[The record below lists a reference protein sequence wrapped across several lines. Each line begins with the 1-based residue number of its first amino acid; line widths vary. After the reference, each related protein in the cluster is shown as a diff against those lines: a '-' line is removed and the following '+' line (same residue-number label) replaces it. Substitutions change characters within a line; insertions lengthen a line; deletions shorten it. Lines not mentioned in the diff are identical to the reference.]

1 MRPQKI
7 NTLKNTLFTLTFL
20 ITNIVIAQNITV
32 DANTYSAQELVKDI
46 LINNSCIQNI
56 QVNGT
61 TSGNFTNDRSFGYFE
76 NTNTNFPFENGI
88 VMSTGKLS
96 NVPGPN
102 DNLSDDDAPG
112 WTGDTD
118 LEQILG
124 LNNTYNATVIEFD
137 FTPTANTIQFR
148 YLFASE
154 EYRANDERT
163 CFYSDAFAFLIRP
176 IGGNYQNIA
185 VVPDTNTPVQVT
197 TVHPEIIDGNDG
209 CNAINEEYFGSFNGI
224 NHPINFNGQTIPL
237 TAEANVNAGTTYHI
251 KLVIADDSNYRYDSA
266 VFLEANSFNIGE
278 APQANDI
285 VMCDDFSNDE
295 IAEFDLTEN
304 DNVILNSINSGQV
317 NYYLNQ
323 NDADNLQ
330 NEITNPEAFTN
341 TSNPQQIFARIVNQN
356 SGSCYEP
363 SSFQISVNSVQVNTV
378 DEILE
383 NCGSPNT
390 SVNFDLTTIE
400 DFIVLNST
408 QQIEAY
414 YLTSQEASFQTNP
427 IASPED
433 FEASNDDQELF
444 IRVEDTQNCYEIYS
458 FSLAIEN
465 CELFIPQG
473 FSPNGD
479 GINDTFHI
487 ENLYDSYPQFNIKIY
502 SRQGNLVYEGN
513 ANQPEFNGIS
523 SHGINTG
530 NQLPSATYYYVLNL
544 NDADNSIYKG
554 WVYLNR

>member
-1 MRPQKI
+1 
-7 NTLKNTLFTLTFL
+7 
-20 ITNIVIAQNITV
+20 
-32 DANTYSAQELVKDI
+32 
-46 LINNSCIQNI
+46 
-56 QVNGT
+56 
-61 TSGNFTNDRSFGYFE
+61 
-76 NTNTNFPFENGI
+76 
-88 VMSTGKLS
+88 MSTGKLS

-112 WTGDTD
+112 WTGDID

-154 EYRANDERT
+154 EYRENDERT

-176 IGGNYQNIA
+176 VGGNYQNIA
-185 VVPDTNTPVQVT
+185 VVPNTITPVQVT

-317 NYYLNQ
+317 DYYLNQ

-363 SSFQISVNSVQVNTV
+363 SSFEISVNSIQINTL

-390 SVNFDLTTIE
+390 SVNFDLTAIE

>member
-7 NTLKNTLFTLTFL
+7 NTLKNTLFTLAFL
-20 ITNIVIAQNITV
+20 ITNIVIAQNLTV
-32 DANTYSAQELVKDI
+32 DANTYSAQELVEDI

-56 QVNGT
+56 QVTGT
-61 TSGNFTNDRSFGYFE
+61 ISGNFNNDRSFGYFE

-88 VMSTGKLS
+88 VMSTGRLS

-137 FTPTANTIQFR
+137 FTPTANTIEFR

-154 EYRANDERT
+154 EYRENDERT

-176 IGGNYQNIA
+176 VGGNYQNIA

-197 TVHPEIIDGNDG
+197 TVHPEIVDGNDG

-304 DNVILNSINSGQV
+304 DNVILNSVNSGQV

-330 NEITNPEAFTN
+330 NEITNPEVFTN

-363 SSFQISVNSVQVNTV
+363 SSFEISVNSIQVNTV

-383 NCGSPNT
+383 NCGNPNT

-414 YLTSQEASFQTNP
+414 YLTAQEASFQTNP
-427 IASPED
+427 IASLED
-433 FEASNDDQELF
+433 FEANNDDQELF

-458 FSLAIEN
+458 FNLAIEN

-487 ENLYDSYPQFNIKIY
+487 KNLYDSYPQFNLKIY
-502 SRQGNLVYEGN
+502 SRNGNLVFEGN

-523 SHGINTG
+523 SRGINSG

-544 NDADNSIYKG
+544 NDDDNTIYKG

>member
-1 MRPQKI
+1 M
-7 NTLKNTLFTLTFL
+7 KNTLFTLAFL
-20 ITNIVIAQNITV
+20 ITNIVIAQNLTV
-32 DANTYSAQELVKDI
+32 DANTYSAQELVEDI

-56 QVNGT
+56 QVTGT
-61 TSGNFTNDRSFGYFE
+61 ISGNFNNDRSFGYFE

-112 WTGDTD
+112 WTGDSD

-137 FTPTANTIQFR
+137 FIPTANTIQFR

-185 VVPDTNTPVQVT
+185 VVPDTNTPVLVT
-197 TVHPEIIDGNDG
+197 TVHPEIVDGNDG

-224 NHPINFNGQTIPL
+224 SHPINFNGQTIPL

-285 VMCDDFSNDE
+285 AMCDDFSNDE

-304 DNVILNSINSGQV
+304 DNVILNSVNSGQV

-330 NEITNPEAFTN
+330 NEITNPEVFTN

-378 DEILE
+378 DKILE
-383 NCGSPNT
+383 NCGSPNAL
-390 SVNFDLTTIE
+390 VNFDLTTIE
-400 DFIVLNST
+400 EFIELNST
-408 QQIEAY
+408 QQVEAY
-414 YLTSQEASFQTNP
+414 YLTAQEASFQTNP

-458 FSLAIEN
+458 FSLVIDN

-473 FSPNGD
+473 FSPNSD

-487 ENLYDSYPQFNIKIY
+487 ENLYDSYPQFNLKIY

-523 SHGINTG
+523 SHGINSG

-554 WVYLNR
+554 WIYLNR

>member
-1 MRPQKI
+1 M
-7 NTLKNTLFTLTFL
+7 KNTLFTLAFL

-32 DANTYSAQELVKDI
+32 DTNTYSAQELVEDI

-56 QVNGT
+56 QVTGT
-61 TSGNFTNDRSFGYFE
+61 ISGNFTKDRSFGYFE

-88 VMSTGKLS
+88 VMSTGRLS

-102 DNLSDDDAPG
+102 DNLSDDNAPG

-124 LNNTYNATVIEFD
+124 LNNTYNTTVIEFD

-197 TVHPEIIDGNDG
+197 TVHPEIVDGNDG

-224 NHPINFNGQTIPL
+224 SHPINFNGQTIPL

-341 TSNPQQIFARIVNQN
+341 ASNPQQIFARIVNQN

-363 SSFQISVNSVQVNTV
+363 TSFEISVNSVQLNTL

-383 NCGSPNT
+383 NCGSPNA

-400 DFIVLNST
+400 DFVELNST

-414 YLTSQEASFQTNP
+414 YLTAQEASFQTNP

-433 FEASNDDQELF
+433 FEANNDDQELF
-444 IRVEDTQNCYEIYS
+444 IRVEDSQKCYEIYS

-465 CELFIPQG
+465 CELYIPQG

-487 ENLYDSYPQFNIKIY
+487 ENLYDSYPQFNLKIY

-513 ANQPEFNGIS
+513 ANQLEFNGIS

-554 WVYLNR
+554 WIYLNR

>member
-7 NTLKNTLFTLTFL
+7 NTLKNTLFTLAFL
-20 ITNIVIAQNITV
+20 ITNIVIAQNLTV
-32 DANTYSAQELVKDI
+32 DANTYSAQELVEDI

-56 QVNGT
+56 QVTGT
-61 TSGNFTNDRSFGYFE
+61 ISGNFNNDRSFGYFE

-88 VMSTGKLS
+88 VMSTGRLS

-137 FTPTANTIQFR
+137 FTPTANTIEFR

-154 EYRANDERT
+154 EYRENDERT

-176 IGGNYQNIA
+176 VGGNYQNIA

-197 TVHPEIIDGNDG
+197 TVHPEIVDGNDG
-209 CNAINEEYFGSFNGI
+209 CNAINEGYFGSFNGI

-304 DNVILNSINSGQV
+304 DNVILNSVNSGQV

-330 NEITNPEAFTN
+330 NEITNPEVFTN

-363 SSFQISVNSVQVNTV
+363 SSFEISVNSIQVNTV

-383 NCGSPNT
+383 NCGNPNT

-414 YLTSQEASFQTNP
+414 YLTAQEASFQTNP
-427 IASPED
+427 IASLED
-433 FEASNDDQELF
+433 FEANNDDQELF

-458 FSLAIEN
+458 FNLAIEN

-487 ENLYDSYPQFNIKIY
+487 KNLYDSYPQFNLKIY
-502 SRQGNLVYEGN
+502 SRNGNLVFEGN

-523 SHGINTG
+523 SRGINSG

-544 NDADNSIYKG
+544 NDDDNTIYKG

>member
-1 MRPQKI
+1 M
-7 NTLKNTLFTLTFL
+7 KNTLFTLAFL
-20 ITNIVIAQNITV
+20 ITNIVIAQNLTV
-32 DANTYSAQELVKDI
+32 DANTYSAQELVEDI

-56 QVNGT
+56 QVTGT
-61 TSGNFTNDRSFGYFE
+61 ISGNFNNDRSFGYFE

-88 VMSTGKLS
+88 VMSTGRLS

-185 VVPDTNTPVQVT
+185 VVPDTNTPVLVT
-197 TVHPEIIDGNDG
+197 TVHPEIVDGNDG

-224 NHPINFNGQTIPL
+224 SHPINFNGQTIPL

-304 DNVILNSINSGQV
+304 DNVILNSVNSGQV

-330 NEITNPEAFTN
+330 NEITNPEVFTN

-363 SSFQISVNSVQVNTV
+363 SSFEISVNSIQVNTL

-414 YLTSQEASFQTNP
+414 YLTAQEASFQTNP

-433 FEASNDDQELF
+433 FEANNDDQELF

-458 FSLAIEN
+458 FSLVIDN

-473 FSPNGD
+473 FSPNSD

-487 ENLYDSYPQFNIKIY
+487 KNLYDSYPQFNLKIY

-523 SHGINTG
+523 SHGINSG

>member
-1 MRPQKI
+1 M
-7 NTLKNTLFTLTFL
+7 KNTLFTLAFL
-20 ITNIVIAQNITV
+20 ITNIVIAQNLTV
-32 DANTYSAQELVKDI
+32 DANTYSAQELVEDI

-56 QVNGT
+56 QVTGT
-61 TSGNFTNDRSFGYFE
+61 ISGNFNNDRSFGYFE

-88 VMSTGKLS
+88 VMSTGRLS

-137 FTPTANTIQFR
+137 FTPTANTIEFR

-197 TVHPEIIDGNDG
+197 TVHPEIIDSNNG

-304 DNVILNSINSGQV
+304 DNVILNSVNSGQV

-330 NEITNPEAFTN
+330 NEITNPEVFTN

-363 SSFQISVNSVQVNTV
+363 TSFEISVNSIQVNTL

-414 YLTSQEASFQTNP
+414 YLTAQEASFQTNP

-433 FEASNDDQELF
+433 FEANNDDQELF

-458 FSLAIEN
+458 FNLAIEN

-487 ENLYDSYPQFNIKIY
+487 ENLYDSYPQFNINIY

-523 SHGINTG
+523 SHGINSG

>member
-7 NTLKNTLFTLTFL
+7 NTLKNTLFTLAFL
-20 ITNIVIAQNITV
+20 ITNIVIAQNLTV
-32 DANTYSAQELVKDI
+32 DANTYSAQELVEDI

-56 QVNGT
+56 QVTGT
-61 TSGNFTNDRSFGYFE
+61 ISGNFNNDRSFGYFE

-88 VMSTGKLS
+88 VMSTGRLS

-185 VVPDTNTPVQVT
+185 VVPDTNTPVLVT
-197 TVHPEIIDGNDG
+197 TVHPEIVDGNDG

-224 NHPINFNGQTIPL
+224 SHPINFNGQTIPL

-304 DNVILNSINSGQV
+304 DNVILNSVNSGQV

-330 NEITNPEAFTN
+330 NEITNPEVFTN

-363 SSFQISVNSVQVNTV
+363 SSFEISVNSIQVNTL

-414 YLTSQEASFQTNP
+414 YLTAQEASFQTNP

-433 FEASNDDQELF
+433 FEANNDDQELF

-458 FSLAIEN
+458 FSLVIDN

-473 FSPNGD
+473 FSPNSD

-487 ENLYDSYPQFNIKIY
+487 KNLYDSYPQFNLKIY

-523 SHGINTG
+523 SHGINSG

>member
-7 NTLKNTLFTLTFL
+7 NTLKNTLFTLAFL
-20 ITNIVIAQNITV
+20 ITNIVIAQNLTV
-32 DANTYSAQELVKDI
+32 DANTYSAQELVEDI

-56 QVNGT
+56 QVTGT
-61 TSGNFTNDRSFGYFE
+61 ISGNFNNDRSFGYFE

-88 VMSTGKLS
+88 IMSTGRLS

-137 FTPTANTIQFR
+137 FTPTANTIEFR

-197 TVHPEIIDGNDG
+197 TVHPEIVDSNDG

-224 NHPINFNGQTIPL
+224 IHPINFNGQTIPL

-330 NEITNPEAFTN
+330 NEITNPEVFTN

-363 SSFQISVNSVQVNTV
+363 TSFEISVNSIQVNTV

-383 NCGSPNT
+383 NCGNPNT

-414 YLTSQEASFQTNP
+414 YLTAQEASFQTNP

-433 FEASNDDQELF
+433 FEANNDDQELF
-444 IRVEDTQNCYEIYS
+444 IRVEGSQNCYEIYS

-479 GINDTFHI
+479 GVNDTFHI
-487 ENLYDSYPQFNIKIY
+487 ENLYNSYPQFNLKIY

-523 SHGINTG
+523 SHGINSG

-544 NDADNSIYKG
+544 YDADNSIYKG

>member
-1 MRPQKI
+1 
-7 NTLKNTLFTLTFL
+7 
-20 ITNIVIAQNITV
+20 
-32 DANTYSAQELVKDI
+32 
-46 LINNSCIQNI
+46 
-56 QVNGT
+56 
-61 TSGNFTNDRSFGYFE
+61 
-76 NTNTNFPFENGI
+76 
-88 VMSTGKLS
+88 
-96 NVPGPN
+96 
-102 DNLSDDDAPG
+102 
-112 WTGDTD
+112 
-118 LEQILG
+118 
-124 LNNTYNATVIEFD
+124 
-137 FTPTANTIQFR
+137 
-148 YLFASE
+148 
-154 EYRANDERT
+154 
-163 CFYSDAFAFLIRP
+163 
-176 IGGNYQNIA
+176 
-185 VVPDTNTPVQVT
+185 
-197 TVHPEIIDGNDG
+197 
-209 CNAINEEYFGSFNGI
+209 
-224 NHPINFNGQTIPL
+224 L

-285 VMCDDFSNDE
+285 AMCDDFSNDE

-304 DNVILNSINSGQV
+304 DNVILNSVNSGQV

-330 NEITNPEAFTN
+330 NEITNPEVFTN

-356 SGSCYEP
+356 SGRCYEP

-378 DEILE
+378 DKILE
-383 NCGSPNT
+383 NCGSPNAL
-390 SVNFDLTTIE
+390 VNFDLTTIE
-400 DFIVLNST
+400 EFIELNST
-408 QQIEAY
+408 QQVEAY
-414 YLTSQEASFQTNP
+414 YLTAQEASFQTNP

-458 FSLAIEN
+458 FSLVIDN

-473 FSPNGD
+473 FSPNSD

-487 ENLYDSYPQFNIKIY
+487 ENLYDSYPQFNLKIY

-523 SHGINTG
+523 SHGINSG

-554 WVYLNR
+554 WIYLNR